1 MFANLACVCFLTFF
15 VASCSLV
22 TGDGQVR
29 EGCVDENT
37 ARGYTADY
45 ARDIC
50 EGEFLMYGN
59 NRSPL
64 DEASDDLESA
74 TSYFDCMTKWEFDPE
89 WEDFCQRIS
98 EPVSGSAA
106 TPNTLSPTTI
116 AITIITTTTVVI
128 VDTVKE
134 ACKQYNYHMA
144 KIDEALD
151 ANVADGLLV
160 VYNRNWQVSVK
171 GVVDALS
178 PLGRISQKDV
188 DPYNALVD
196 EKGIKGPYGEMYREG
211 DIMVA
216 KWCFGN

>member
-1 MFANLACVCFLTFF
+1 M
-15 VASCSLV
+15 
-22 TGDGQVR
+22 R

-50 EGEFLMYGN
+50 EGEFLMYGD

-74 TSYFDCMTKWEFDPE
+74 TSYFDCMTNYDFDPE

-116 AITIITTTTVVI
+116 AITKITTTTLVLDEKAI
-128 VDTVKE
+128 W
-134 ACKQYNYHMA
+134 ACKVYESRMA
-144 KIDEALD
+144 EIQKALD
-151 ANVADGLLV
+151 ANFADWNLKEFLTGYQGAV
-160 VYNRNWQVSVK
+160 KSVW
-171 GVVDALS
+171 DALV
-178 PLGRISQKDV
+178 PLGSLKQSDV
-188 DPYNALVD
+188 DSFN
-196 EKGIKGPYGEMYREG
+196 KIKTATYGEYFRQG
-211 DIMVA
+211 DKFMA
-216 KWCFGN
+216 KFCPGN